1 MNDPNRYRR
10 SFRHRY
16 DHLKSAVE
24 AESACW
30 RSPLRGAEA
39 STADFRVERETSALG
54 HRRRWRA
61 AGVSLVLLTVFGVL
75 GRAAD
80 SDPLLNPAHRLA
92 PAAPAWSDLI
102 DAFAHNPDIAADFTE
117 RRFFSFKKE
126 PVDLKGEVRVSVA
139 RGLSLHYTAPE
150 ERTVIL
156 DAHGVLIRAA
166 AGDNGPPADPRA
178 AAANDALLHI
188 LRFDFGV
195 LEKDFELYGQRN
207 GAAWTIALVPRTE
220 SQRRTIGRITVSGE
234 TATVRQIELRR
245 SARQRI
251 EISIDPPRP
260 AAVFTAE
267 ELKRFFR

>member
-126 PVDLKGEVRVSVA
+126 PVDLKGEVRVSVT

-166 AGDNGPPADPRA
+166 AGITGRPPTPGLRPRMMPCCTSFVLISGFLKKTSSFTGSAMVRRGPSPWCRERSRSAGRSAGSRSPARPRRFA
-178 AAANDALLHI
+178 RSNCVARRGSASRFPSI
-188 LRFDFGV
+188 LR
-195 LEKDFELYGQRN
+195 
-207 GAAWTIALVPRTE
+207 
-220 SQRRTIGRITVSGE
+220 
-234 TATVRQIELRR
+234 VRRR
-245 SARQRI
+245 S
-251 EISIDPPRP
+251 SPR
-260 AAVFTAE
+260 
-267 ELKRFFR
+267 RN